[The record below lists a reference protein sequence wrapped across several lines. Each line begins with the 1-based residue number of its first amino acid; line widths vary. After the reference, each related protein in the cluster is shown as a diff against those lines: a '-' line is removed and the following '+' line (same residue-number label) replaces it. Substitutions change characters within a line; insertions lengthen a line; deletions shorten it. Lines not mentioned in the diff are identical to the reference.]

1 MAASTADGD
10 SSILDETVTVT
21 AAAPRPFG
29 AVLLFAGLAH
39 LLVPGL
45 LLWLAGVGYDRILG
59 VRFEPGERTKRR
71 VRLVGFGMIATGAHL
86 LYYGGIRPNS

>member
-1 MAASTADGD
+1 MAPSTADD
-10 SSILDETVTVT
+10 SVLEAMRTVT
-21 AAAPRPFG
+21 AAAPRPVG
-29 AVLLFAGLAH
+29 AVLVVAGLGH

-45 LLWLAGVGYDRILG
+45 LLWLAGWGYDRILD

-86 LYYGGIRPNS
+86 LYYGGLRPRR